1 MINKSKVIA
10 IIQARS
16 GSKGIPNKNIY
27 MINGHPL
34 ISYTL
39 YAASISKYIDEVLVS
54 TDSEVYEKIAI
65 EYGAIVP
72 FLRNSEMSEDTVTSV
87 DSLKWFIEKYI
98 KIGNFVTNQDII
110 IELPSVS
117 PFRTGEDI
125 DLAIEKLVKT
135 NSDSVISVVNTGEKH
150 PTRLKSIQND
160 LISDFTKEF
169 PEPIKMSRRQDL
181 TPCYIRNGA
190 IYVMTIN
197 TLLNETS
204 RSGKISRPY
213 EMPEERSVNI
223 DNKFDLLTAKLL
235 IENGYCNNFPALL
248 KRRMLNEFKSNFD
261 NIKPNLLITTNLEMF
276 DIKTF
281 ERLSN
286 FNYHYYPDADLN
298 KTVELLNSQKWDFWI
313 PSPCP
318 PYIITTKLI
327 SNCKNLKL
335 ISTPSTGST
344 NINRI
349 DFEKNSNV
357 KINTLREHEDL
368 ANITASSEWTF
379 FLILNALRKGKLIEK
394 SVRSGYWRE
403 TENFMRGHQLSDK
416 TLGVIGFGR
425 IGSNISRYAK
435 AFNMKVIAYDNREIL
450 FPDYVTKMNS
460 IKEVAERCDIF
471 CVCVHFDENTKL
483 LINSDIINSLKK
495 GTIFINTSRGEIVD
509 ENLLFEKLKS
519 SEIENLSV
527 DVISNEVDYKE
538 SNLFKNRNNYDN
550 LTITPHI
557 AGLSYESEYLAFY
570 LTLNGINI

>member
-54 TDSEVYEKIAI
+54 TDSEVYKKIAL
-65 EYGAIVP
+65 EYGAKVP

-98 KIGNFVTNQDII
+98 QIGNFVTNQDII
-110 IELPSVS
+110 IELPSVA

-125 DLAIEKLVKT
+125 DLAIEKLVNT

-190 IYVMTIN
+190 IYVMTTN

-281 ERLSN
+281 EKLSN

-327 SNCKNLKL
+327 SNCKNLKI

-344 NINRI
+344 NIDRI

-403 TENFMRGHQLSDK
+403 TENFMRGHQLSGK

-435 AFNMKVIAYDNREIL
+435 AFNMKVIAYDNKEIL

-471 CVCVHFDENTKL
+471 CVCVHFDKNTKL

-495 GTIFINTSRGEIVD
+495 GSIFINTSRGEIVD
-509 ENLLFEKLKS
+509 ENLLFEKLKL

-538 SNLFKNRNNYDN
+538 SNLFKNRNNYDS